1 MRSHRYYLLKRFRFS
16 ICRLP
21 FRFSLRWF
29 HSVRQFFF
37 SAACFAF
44 HRSLMQFSAC
54 KRVQRH
60 RDAGTRLI
68 WDIPINY
75 RCYSLIHQFS
85 IHVRIEQRVVRRRT
99 IANAV
104 IYGEKANELTSMKSK
119 EPSTSNM
126 SSCVCINT
134 CAARCDVVFVLFVRI
149 YQMDEF
155 YEVM

>member
-1 MRSHRYYLLKRFRFS
+1 M
-16 ICRLP
+16 
-21 FRFSLRWF
+21 
-29 HSVRQFFF
+29 
-37 SAACFAF
+37 
-44 HRSLMQFSAC
+44 
-54 KRVQRH
+54 
-60 RDAGTRLI
+60 
-68 WDIPINY
+68 
-75 RCYSLIHQFS
+75 
-85 IHVRIEQRVVRRRT
+85 RRRT
-99 IANAV
+99 IANDV